1 MHTRISTEQG
11 IWITHIN
18 NKMFSYCYI
27 HSLFCATDVNTVYY
41 FNNKTKI
48 KNHKILFI
56 YI

>member
-18 NKMFSYCYI
+18 NKMFSYYYI
-27 HSLFCATDVNTVYY
+27 HSLFCATDVNTVSYL
-41 FNNKTKI
+41 NNKTKI